1 MENGLA
7 NLLQRGPIV
16 INLGLEG
23 FAESVEDQDAP
34 VVHIDWSPPAGGDQ
48 DMSNLLDQ
56 LL

>member
-1 MENGLA
+1 MENGLD
-7 NLLQRGPIV
+7 NLLHNGPVV

-48 DMSNLLDQ
+48 ELNNLLDQ